1 MIYERDPQLR
11 QVIGTEVQTLTLE
24 EKYQILQAYMNGGG
38 VQGLLDAEGGGQE
51 MDSEDERT
59 IEDEFKSI
67 YDADPKLREVLGGAA
82 ALAQLNVKDKYQI
95 LVAYKKGGGVQGLLE
110 DGADAEAPE
119 DNSVIEHNGQKFKRV
134 QIEGEN
140 QEYLMDEA
148 GNIFDLEFNYVG
160 QANGSDEE
168 DGAQ

>member
-1 MIYERDPQLR
+1 
-11 QVIGTEVQTLTLE
+11 VIGTEVQTLTLE

-82 ALAQLNVKDKYQI
+82 ALA
-95 LVAYKKGGGVQGLLE
+95 
-110 DGADAEAPE
+110 
-119 DNSVIEHNGQKFKRV
+119 
-134 QIEGEN
+134 
-140 QEYLMDEA
+140 
-148 GNIFDLEFNYVG
+148 
-160 QANGSDEE
+160 
-168 DGAQ
+168 